1 MKLKLS
7 LLAACCAVSV
17 SAQAANGGVQDFLNN
32 LRDFESGINPALA
45 DFYLQNL
52 SNPVYTYAQ
61 VSAPGKMVRDCSTGS
76 MIPEPTTINEF
87 FTKLGV
93 DGFYN
98 SQTPYNAQ
106 MYRDMQYNSLNAW
119 GFVGYQLGEAV
130 LIDTGYYSPVTGV
143 INGVEYDKFY
153 IFVDD
158 SNWIGCKTEALV
170 EVVGSGGNK
179 VIATS
184 LNNWQGTFTGK
195 NGVSSFADLRVPE
208 KQEMVMRDAMRFN
221 YNVITQLLNNANMTW
236 TQALAKSWPGTDDN
250 GNPIQIQATI
260 SGLLAAA
267 HLRGAW
273 GTGALLT
280 NDQITCDELGT
291 CITTY
296 VHKFG
301 GFNSLFDT
309 PASETIEGSSYDETM
324 SAGWGND
331 TVITGGGVDTL
342 LLHEQSGSVTTIND
356 FTVGEDRIILR
367 DWADPAPLSNLV
379 VTDSAEGALLSFSAQ
394 TLLIKGVTAAQIN
407 ANPAD
412 VIVRSDVYTIAWSGT
427 TVANN
432 FDPAVDKIR
441 GTAGIGFKY
450 LKAYESNGSLVV
462 GVEAADGGIYSYVE
476 MPGLGLADLHVDM
489 FDNMTGSFDRI
500 GYIISLGWANWGWN
514 VVVTVNSFNPAKTVI
529 NMGTFQHSF
538 SQLQLTQS
546 GADTVLSLTPA
557 ASGGNNKQV
566 ILKNTQV
573 SELSAQNFSGVT
585 GNFSD
590 ITTDTPVFF
599 DITASVSGGNGSINP
614 APDSN
619 GVINAQGNA
628 DFTINFVPANN
639 YTVDTLV
646 VDGVS
651 QTAASSYTF
660 TNLSA
665 AHSLVVSFKVGS
677 TDPTCPANWN
687 ASSVYT
693 TDMKATYSGII
704 YKAKWWSQNN
714 LPTAGDPWLAIGPCA

>member
-7 LLAACCAVSV
+7 LLALCCAASV
-17 SAQAANGGVQDFLNN
+17 GVQATNVGVQDFLNN

-45 DFYLQNL
+45 DFYLQNQNN
-52 SNPVYTYAQ
+52 SVYTYAQ
-61 VSAPGKMVRDCSTGS
+61 VSAPGKMVRDCATGS
-76 MIPEPTTINEF
+76 MIPEPTTISEF

-98 SQTPYNAQ
+98 SQTPYDAQ
-106 MYRDMQYNSLNAW
+106 MYRDMQYNSMNAW
-119 GFVGYQLGEAV
+119 GFIGYQLGEAV
-130 LIDTGYYSPVTGV
+130 LIDTGYYSPETGV
-143 INGVEYDKFY
+143 IGSVEYDKFY

-179 VIATS
+179 VIGTS

-195 NGVSSFADLRVPE
+195 NGVNSFADLRVPA
-208 KQEMVMRDAMRFN
+208 KQELVMRDAMRFN
-221 YNVITQLLNNANMTW
+221 YNVMTQLLKDVNMTW
-236 TQALAKSWPGTDDN
+236 TQALAKSWPDTDEN
-250 GNPIQIQATI
+250 GNPIQVQATM

-273 GTGALLT
+273 GAGALLT

-309 PASETIEGSSYDETM
+309 PAADIIEGSSYDETM

-331 TVITGGGVDTL
+331 SVITGGGVDTV

-356 FTVGEDRIILR
+356 FSVGEDIIILR
-367 DWADPAPLSNLV
+367 DWADPTPLANLV
-379 VTDSAEGALLSFSAQ
+379 VTGVSGGAQLSFSAQ
-394 TLLIKGVTAAQIN
+394 SVLINGASAAQIN
-407 ANPAD
+407 ANPAG
-412 VIVRSDVYTIAWSGT
+412 VIVRSDVYTIAWTGT

-441 GTAGIGFKY
+441 GSAGIGFKY

-462 GVEAADGGIYSYVE
+462 GVEAADGGIYSYIE
-476 MPGLGLADLHVDM
+476 MPGLGLADLHADM

-500 GYIISLGWANWGWN
+500 GYIVSLGWSNWGWN
-514 VVVTVNSFNPAKTVI
+514 VIATVNTFNSAKTTI
-529 NMGTFQHSF
+529 NMGAFQYSF
-538 SQLQLTQS
+538 SQLQIVQS
-546 GADTVLSLTPA
+546 GADTLLSLTPT
-557 ASGGNNKQV
+557 ASGGDNKQL
-566 ILKNTQV
+566 ILKNTQIID
-573 SELSAQNFSGVT
+573 LSAQNFFGVT

-590 ITTDTPVFF
+590 MTSSTPVFF

-614 APDSN
+614 TPSGND
-619 GVINAQGNA
+619 VINAQGNN
-628 DFTINFVPANN
+628 DFTVNFVPATN
-639 YTVDTLV
+639 YSVDTLV
-646 VDGVS
+646 VDGVT

-665 AHSLVVSFKVGS
+665 AHGLVVSFKVG
-677 TDPTCPANWN
+677 TTGPTCPTNWD

-693 TDMKATYSGII
+693 GGMQVTYSGTI
-704 YKAKWWSQNN
+704 YEAKWWTQNN
-714 LPTAGDPWLAIGPCA
+714 LPTAGDPWLAVGPCA